1 MSREVAVLGGGLAGL
16 SAALRLA
23 GDGARVT
30 LYERAAVLGGKAG
43 ELRAGGFRF
52 DTGPS
57 VVTLP
62 EVVLG
67 ALREAGA
74 APLPRFSAL
83 DPLCHYRL
91 PSGRGWDVY
100 ADAERTAAGLPPG
113 QRPVYRRLLE
123 EARRLYRAAAPT
135 FVFGPAPGP
144 GALLRYALR
153 HGAAA
158 HPGRSLP
165 QLLRRSGAEA
175 DLEAFF
181 LRFATYVG
189 ADPYRAAAVLHNV
202 AWVELGLGVVHPHG
216 GVRAVVTAFAR
227 ALAGAGVRVR
237 LGVRA
242 TGLELHGDRVRAVH
256 STAGR
261 QRVDGVVSALDVVHS
276 HALVGRYHASV
287 GREASLSGV
296 VLLLGVEGRS
306 PGAQHQVLF
315 SPDYPGEFAALRAGR
330 LAEDPT
336 LYLNVSA
343 RTDPADAPEGCENW
357 FVMANAPALP
367 ARPRA
372 HTDPL
377 AGVWPRPSLPA
388 PGGPP
393 PLRTVDGEEPT
404 ASEHAYALHM
414 LATLAARGAL
424 HPEAVRFWR
433 LLGPRQLARSGHRG
447 AIYGAAP
454 LGLRGALRPP
464 ASVSGVRNL
473 VLAGGTVHPGGGIP
487 LVVLSGRRA
496 ARRLLAALA

>member
-1 MSREVAVLGGGLAGL
+1 MSRELAVLGGGLAGL

-23 GDGARVT
+23 AGGARVT

-43 ELRAGGFRF
+43 ELRVDGFRF

-74 APLPRFSAL
+74 TPLPRFAPL

-91 PSGRGWDVY
+91 PSGREWDVY
-100 ADAERTAAGLPPG
+100 ADVERSAAGLPPG
-113 QRPVYRRLLE
+113 QRPAYRRLVE
-123 EARRLYRAAAPT
+123 EARSLYRAAAPT

-165 QLLRRSGAEA
+165 ELLRRRGADG

-216 GVRAVVTAFAR
+216 GVRGVVTAFAR
-227 ALAGAGVRVR
+227 ALAEADVRLR

-242 TGLELHGDRVRAVH
+242 TGLELRGDLVTAVH
-256 STAGR
+256 STVGR
-261 QRVDGVVSALDVVHS
+261 QPVEGVVSALDVVHS
-276 HALVGRYHASV
+276 HALLGRRHVAAD
-287 GREASLSGV
+287 REASLSGF

-306 PGAQHQVLF
+306 AGAQHQVLF
-315 SPDYPGEFAALRAGR
+315 SPDYRGEFSALRVGR
-330 LAEDPT
+330 LPTDPT

-343 RTDPADAPEGCENW
+343 RTDPADAPDGCENW

-367 ARPRA
+367 ARPPSHA
-372 HTDPL
+372 DPL
-377 AGVWPRPSLPA
+377 AGAWPHPTPPVPSGL
-388 PGGPP
+388 P
-393 PLRTVDGEEPT
+393 PLRTVDGDEPT

-414 LATLAARGAL
+414 VATLVERGAL
-424 HPEAVRFWR
+424 RPDALRLWR
-433 LLGPRQLARSGHRG
+433 LLGPRQLSRSGYRG

-454 LGLRGALRPP
+454 LGLLGALRP
-464 ASVSGVRNL
+464 ATSVAGVRNL
-473 VLAGGTVHPGGGIP
+473 ELAGGTVHPGGGIP

-496 ARRLLAALA
+496 AQRLLAGPA